1 MDGMLLGGWIS
12 WLETERERDETP
24 GEKRDEMRLDN
35 AEESE
40 NLQTW
45 KDLDTHDNIVDKA
58 YE

>member
-1 MDGMLLGGWIS
+1 
-12 WLETERERDETP
+12 
-24 GEKRDEMRLDN
+24 MRLDN

-45 KDLDTHDNIVDKA
+45 KELDTHDNIVDKA